1 MRRCGFF
8 HAKCLAVKSIG
19 SAFKWEIPSFSLR
32 WQSSFCSFGTTERE
46 RLLRARQKGILFE
59 GLPLSLQ
66 SPEAFQ
72 TLLTAEVNSVL
83 GFKRNF
89 PPQLPDVQKADVL
102 TMKSALGRNM
112 NRTLVLWHQTLPD
125 SLKRKLP
132 RHTTITTM
140 DTRDV
145 EGFVEQC
152 ERYIRF
158 TEDLRRLGCA
168 DHFGKV
174 VTLTDLPV
182 DVVREDVARLSM
194 THAGVKVVNVWNT
207 SSPAD
212 VLF

>member
-59 GLPLSLQ
+59 GLPLPLQ

-72 TLLTAEVNSVL
+72 TLLTAE
-83 GFKRNF
+83 
-89 PPQLPDVQKADVL
+89 LPDVQKADVL